1 MEQSLLS
8 HYALLLGLDTSWKVA
23 EVKLEM
29 ESKRVLIRLDHVGKQ
44 VTCPECGTACSC
56 HDLAPE
62 RTWRHL
68 DTMQF
73 ETVLTARVPRANCKA
88 CGVKTCAVPWAGK
101 HSPFT
106 WLFEAFAIEVLKASR
121 CVEAARKVLRLS
133 WAGTHKIIERGVE
146 RGIARRDL
154 TKVKRVGID
163 EKSFLRGQSYIT
175 SLCDLDE
182 TRVIEV
188 VEGRKEENASALLR
202 SLPEEVRGR
211 IEAIAMD
218 MWPAF
223 IAAAGK
229 ELPEAEVVF
238 DRFHVSKHM
247 GEALDSVRRSEHRQ
261 LMRQGDA
268 RLAGSRYHWLRCE
281 ETLHEKHREA
291 FEALKQS
298 GLKTARA
305 WAIKELLRE
314 FWECRNEAFAEDHF
328 HRWYDWAVRS
338 RMGPIKKVARMLKKH
353 LTGLLAYFRHRIT
366 NAATEGLNSKIQAIK
381 SAARG
386 FRKFENYRLRILFF
400 CGRLDLRPQATH

>member
-1 MEQSLLS
+1 MEQSLTA
-8 HYALLLGLDTSWKVA
+8 HYALLLGLNDAWEVS
-23 EVKLEM
+23 EVKLQM
-29 ESKRVLIRLDHVGKQ
+29 EARRVEIRLAHTGRALS
-44 VTCPECGTACSC
+44 CPECGAACSR

-73 ETVLTARVPRANCKA
+73 ETVLMARVPRADCKA
-88 CGVKTCAVPWAGK
+88 CGVKTCEVPWAGK

-106 WLFEAFAIEVLKASR
+106 WLFEAFAVEVIKASR

-133 WAGTHKIIERGVE
+133 WSGTHKIIRRGVE
-146 RGIARRDL
+146 RGLARRDL
-154 TKVKRVGID
+154 SKVKRVGID

-175 SLCDLDE
+175 SLCDLE
-182 TRVIEV
+182 GTRVLEV
-188 VEGRKEENASALLR
+188 VEGRKEENARSLLR
-202 SLPEEVRGR
+202 SLSSETRAR

-223 IAAAGK
+223 ISAAGK

-247 GEALDSVRRSEHRQ
+247 GEAVDAVRRSEHKQ
-261 LMRQGDA
+261 LLRQGDK
-268 RLAGSRYHWLRCE
+268 RLAGSRYHWLRRE
-281 ETLHEKHREA
+281 ETIREDKRA
-291 FEALKQS
+291 EFAVLKKS

-314 FWECRNEAFAEDHF
+314 FWECRNEAFAETHF
-328 HRWYDWAVRS
+328 ERWYAWAVRC
-338 RMGPIKKVARMLKKH
+338 RLAPVAKVARMIKKH
-353 LTGLLAYFRHRIT
+353 LAGLLAYFRHRIT

-400 CGRLDLRPQATH
+400 CGRLELRPEAAH

>member
-1 MEQSLLS
+1 MEQSLTA
-8 HYALLLGLDTSWKVA
+8 HYALLLGLNDAWKVS
-23 EVKLEM
+23 EVKLQM
-29 ESKRVLIRLDHVGKQ
+29 EANRVEIRLEHTGRTLV
-44 VTCPECGTACSC
+44 CPECGAACSR

-73 ETVLTARVPRANCKA
+73 ETVLTARVPRADCKA
-88 CGVKTCAVPWAGK
+88 CGVKTCEVPWAGK

-106 WLFEAFAIEVLKASR
+106 WLFEAFAVEVLKASR

-133 WAGTHKIIERGVE
+133 WSGTHKIIRRGVE
-146 RGIARRDL
+146 RGLVRRDL
-154 TKVKRVGID
+154 SQVKRVGID

-175 SLCDLDE
+175 SLCDLE
-182 TRVIEV
+182 GTRVLEV
-188 VEGRKEENASALLR
+188 IEGRKEENACGLLR
-202 SLPEEVRGR
+202 SLPESTRSR

-223 IAAAGK
+223 ISAAGK
-229 ELPEAEVVF
+229 ELPGAEVVF

-247 GEALDSVRRSEHRQ
+247 GEAVDAVRRSEHKQ
-261 LMRQGDA
+261 LVREGDK
-268 RLAGSRYHWLRCE
+268 RLAGSRYHWLRRE
-281 ETLHEKHREA
+281 ETIREDKREEFA
-291 FEALKQS
+291 ALKES

-314 FWECRNEAFAEDHF
+314 FWECRNEAFAETHF
-328 HRWYDWAVRS
+328 ERWYAWAVRC
-338 RMGPIKKVARMLKKH
+338 RLAPVAKVARMLKKH
-353 LTGLLAYFRHRIT
+353 LGGLLAYFRHRIT

-400 CGRLDLRPQATH
+400 CGRLDLRPEAAH